1 MSFNSLDILACHF
14 IQRKYPPKIEIMT
27 KRLDIQKVEYKT
39 KTKPAPKAVVFF
51 FNILVHVIFS
61 TKSNWLGRLHVENS
75 ITFFEYPYLNA
86 VDLSEKQMASI
97 S

>member
-1 MSFNSLDILACHF
+1 
-14 IQRKYPPKIEIMT
+14 MT
-27 KRLDIQKVEYKT
+27 KRLDIWKVEYKT
-39 KTKPAPKAVVFF
+39 KTKPKPAPKAVVF

-86 VDLSEKQMASI
+86 VDLSEK
-97 S
+97 